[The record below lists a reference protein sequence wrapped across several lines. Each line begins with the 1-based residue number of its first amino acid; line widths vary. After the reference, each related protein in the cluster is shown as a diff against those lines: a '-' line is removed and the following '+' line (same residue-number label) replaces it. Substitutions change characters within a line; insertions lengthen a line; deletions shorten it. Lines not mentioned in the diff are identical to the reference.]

1 MPHKPEYFLPLIFK
15 VSFLIINHKKQKTM
29 LSKKM
34 EEILNL
40 QVGKEAYASALYL
53 AMASWAENKG
63 MEGISEWF
71 YAQSEEERVHML
83 KFLRY
88 VNERGGHGVVPLVD
102 QPPVA
107 FNDVKTI
114 FDAALEHEQMVT
126 RSINEIVGL
135 ALEEKDFT
143 THHWIQWFVEEQ
155 LEEESSVQRIIDKLN
170 LLGVHNLYMFDR
182 DIMGMRGAEAEGEA

>member
-1 MPHKPEYFLPLIFK
+1 
-15 VSFLIINHKKQKTM
+15 M

-107 FNDVKTI
+107 FKDVKTI

-170 LLGVHNLYMFDR
+170 LLGEHNLYLFDR

>member
-1 MPHKPEYFLPLIFK
+1 
-15 VSFLIINHKKQKTM
+15 
-29 LSKKM
+29 M

-63 MEGISEWF
+63 YEGISEWF

-88 VNERGGHGVVPLVD
+88 VNERGGHGIVPLVD
-102 QPPVA
+102 QPPVE
-107 FNDVKTI
+107 FKDVKNV
-114 FDAALEHEQMVT
+114 FDASLEHEQMVT
-126 RSINEIVGL
+126 RSINEIVAL

-143 THHWIQWFVEEQ
+143 THNWIQWFVTEQ

-170 LLGVHNLYMFDR
+170 MLDGRNLYMFDR
-182 DIMGMRGAEAEGEA
+182 DIMNLRGAGEEGEA

>member
-1 MPHKPEYFLPLIFK
+1 
-15 VSFLIINHKKQKTM
+15 M

-63 MEGISEWF
+63 YEGISEWF

-102 QPPVA
+102 QPPVE
-107 FNDVKTI
+107 FKDVKSV
-114 FDAALEHEQMVT
+114 FDASLEHEQMVT

-143 THHWIQWFVEEQ
+143 THNWIQWFVEEQ

-170 LLGVHNLYMFDR
+170 MLDGKNLYVFDR
-182 DIMGMRGAEAEGEA
+182 DIMKIRGAGEEGEE